1 MEKLK
6 VNFSQDIFSVLSN
19 YPEWLEMVNQAIDKP
34 PLNIDYI
41 PRIVEVFDQNG
52 LLAGRL
58 NSCFSYEMTR
68 NTAQESEFIAWLL
81 DGELVVLYIG
91 SELVINR
98 LQILAIAFGE
108 LL

>member
-6 VNFSQDIFSVLSN
+6 VDFSQDIFSLLSN

-34 PLNIDYI
+34 PLNIGYI
-41 PRIVEVFDQNG
+41 PRVVEVFDQNG

-58 NSCFSYEMTR
+58 NSCFSYEMTC
-68 NTAQESEFIAWLL
+68 NTAQKSEFIAWLL
-81 DGELVVLYIG
+81 DGELVVFYIA
-91 SELVINR
+91 SEVIVNR
-98 LQILAIAFGE
+98 LQILANAFGE